1 MNKRCIKAFNIY
13 LKEEESKK
21 TTSYG
26 YNNQYYQCGG
36 SFQSTQKTDSNVD
49 KDRCLIFFYE
59 WSNVSS
65 ASKTFSSK
73 KAFFD
78 FINESKITI
87 TPIQKDDIEKNTT
100 LKSIFIT
107 CIPNQAR
114 IIMADTWNNLST
126 LVNTYKTTI
135 FDF

>member
-1 MNKRCIKAFNIY
+1 MNKRCVKAFNIY

-26 YNNQYYQCGG
+26 YNSQYYQYGG
-36 SFQSTQKTDSNVD
+36 SFQSTQKTDANVD

-65 ASKTFSSK
+65 ASKTFTSK
-73 KAFFD
+73 KTFFE
-78 FINESKITI
+78 FLNESKITI

-107 CIPNQAR
+107 CIPSQSR
-114 IIMADTWNNLST
+114 IIMADTWYNLNE
-126 LVNTYKTTI
+126 LLITYKMTSNN
-135 FDF
+135 